1 MRTAAARSGLGLA
14 AASARQ
20 KISLS
25 LFMRRSSTTLAAA
38 TADVSNRKHMKSGSG
53 SESEMELELNK
64 GKSLYLCFNEFS
76 RCGGERFVN
85 QVVRSIRMGSDDD
98 DDDDDDEDEKYLRVA
113 AYKRFG
119 DACNFSYRFGS
130 QILFPFS
137 GRGCVG
143 VTHIRSLD
151 TSARPLKYS
160 SRTKLT
166 FSRPKNSPVL
176 GELNR
181 KLYCIDPNPGWLG
194 VFDPQARPFEVLDP
208 ENDLKWR
215 SLDAPPFIQRHTY
228 HFFASFLEG
237 SNKIL
242 GWACT
247 QPGGYLAAGEQA
259 CKPPEPPGVFCF
271 DATKPENGWTES
283 SFSLGNTLPSLG
295 RYYETPIFIQNH
307 HPNLGAFHLLFNYD
321 PIDDPLRVSAFF
333 MSNNCDNFHPI
344 LSTPLKLPDL
354 CYEFREPDSDT
365 VYTDFKFVH
374 LGAQKVCLVLN
385 KFFSHDHFEDRN
397 TGKILLIT
405 FEYDIIA
412 STVKD
417 YCFKSTVQIQTRLLR
432 TRRFRYHSRKLRKPD
447 DTLTTNFCM
456 TGAFLL

>member
-1 MRTAAARSGLGLA
+1 
-14 AASARQ
+14 
-20 KISLS
+20 
-25 LFMRRSSTTLAAA
+25 
-38 TADVSNRKHMKSGSG
+38 MK

-76 RCGGERFVN
+76 RCGGKRFVN

-98 DDDDDDEDEKYLRVA
+98 DDEEEYLREA
-113 AYKRFG
+113 AYKRFEDG
-119 DACNFSYRFGS
+119 WNFSCRFGS

-137 GRGCVG
+137 ARGCVGG

-166 FSRPKNSPVL
+166 FSRPKNRPVL

-181 KLYCIDPNPGWLG
+181 KLYCIDTNPERIEG
-194 VFDPQARPFEVLDP
+194 VDPQARPFEVLDP

-215 SLDAPPFIQRHTY
+215 SLDAPPFIERDTCR
-228 HFFASFLEG
+228 FFASFLEG

-242 GWACT
+242 GWACK
-247 QPGGYLAAGEQA
+247 QPGGYMGKLPAGEQA
-259 CKPPEPPGVFCF
+259 WGPPEHPGVFCF

-295 RYYETPIFIQNH
+295 YQIRTPIFIQNH

-333 MSNNCDNFHPI
+333 MSDNCDNFHR
-344 LSTPLKLPDL
+344 LTSTPLKLPDL
-354 CYEFREPDSDT
+354 CYEYNEFREPHSDT
-365 VYTDFKFVH
+365 ICTDFKFVH

-385 KFFSHDHFEDRN
+385 KFFCDGHFQDRN

-412 STVKD
+412 TTVKD

-447 DTLTTNFCM
+447 DTRTKSFCM